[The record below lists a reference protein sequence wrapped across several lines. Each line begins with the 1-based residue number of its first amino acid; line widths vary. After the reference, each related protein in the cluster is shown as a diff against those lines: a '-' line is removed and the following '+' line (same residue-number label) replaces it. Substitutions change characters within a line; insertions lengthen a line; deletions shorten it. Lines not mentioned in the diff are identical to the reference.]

1 MDEHRYPAPA
11 GNDGFGMTSLREARL
26 QALLSMRQLARKAGV
41 SPTTIYLLERGQ
53 HSPQLLTIYK
63 LSRALGIEPAE
74 INEFRAALE
83 VHRETAQSDE
93 KERS

>member
-1 MDEHRYPAPA
+1 M
-11 GNDGFGMTSLREARL
+11 GLTSLREARL
-26 QALLSMRQLARKAGV
+26 QALLSIRQLARKAGV

-63 LSRALGIEPAE
+63 LSRALGVEPAV
-74 INEFRAALE
+74 IDEFRSSIEA
-83 VHRETAQSDE
+83 HRETAVSDE

>member
-1 MDEHRYPAPA
+1 MV
-11 GNDGFGMTSLREARL
+11 TLREARL

-41 SPTTIYLLERGQ
+41 SPTTIYSLESGQ

-74 INEFRAALE
+74 IDEFRSAAD
-83 VHRETAQSDE
+83 VHRETAQSNQE
-93 KERS
+93 ESR

>member
-1 MDEHRYPAPA
+1 MPA
-11 GNDGFGMTSLREARL
+11 GNEGFGMTSLREARL
-26 QALLSMRQLARKAGV
+26 GALLSIRQLARSAGV

-63 LSRALGIEPAE
+63 LSRALGVEPAV
-74 INEFRAALE
+74 IDEFRSAIE
-83 VHRETAQSDE
+83 GHRKTAQLDE